1 MKARDRITNLS
12 KTFMLEGFKSRSS
25 NVDEKLLA
33 KLILEDSKL
42 LSKQNK
48 VILENYF
55 CHPIR
60 PHKHFDWILKHS
72 VGSYIRFEK
81 ENLIPMRPVEACV
94 LNKKFYSI
102 RRNHLHQ
109 FNSYLSPDAVLIY
122 FLQGEGSI
130 HYDYYHYKK
139 DHNRW
144 VNSYFPGKFYI
155 ISSDINYF
163 LKNNTDTVYVT
174 YACRRVS

>member
-1 MKARDRITNLS
+1 MKVRDRITNLS

-55 CHPIR
+55 CHPVR

-81 ENLIPMRPVEACV
+81 ENLIPMRPVEAC
-94 LNKKFYSI
+94 
-102 RRNHLHQ
+102 
-109 FNSYLSPDAVLIY
+109 
-122 FLQGEGSI
+122 I